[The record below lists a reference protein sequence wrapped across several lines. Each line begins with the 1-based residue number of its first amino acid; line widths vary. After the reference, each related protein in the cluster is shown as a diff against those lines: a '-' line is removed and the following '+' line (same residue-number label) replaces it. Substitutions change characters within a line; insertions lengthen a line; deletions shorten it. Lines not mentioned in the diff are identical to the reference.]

1 MNKKTLLA
9 LNNTELDKAVIIA
22 GTPFDRR
29 RKVTKDMER
38 RFHQMYKAGKSY
50 KEIAD
55 KYGLDPRTVRAKLDE
70 EYHQWRLW
78 ERKQYPASKSPSN
91 SEERGAYKRS
101 LIEKRKKVIV
111 K

>member
-1 MNKKTLLA
+1 MNKKALLA
-9 LNNTELDKAVIIA
+9 LSNSELDKAVMIA

-38 RFHQMYKAGKSY
+38 RFRQMHKSGKSY

-55 KYGLDPRTVRAKLDE
+55 KYGLDPRTVHAKLDE

-78 ERKQYPASKSPSN
+78 ERRQYPASKSSSN

-101 LIEKRKKVIV
+101 LVEKRKNVIV